1 MEVDVA
7 RLRELRRRRVLT
19 LKELAEKAGV
29 GRNTIWRLEHGVM
42 GAQPRTIRK
51 LAKAL
56 NVEPEELVKTGGTT
70 MGKTKSRANGD
81 GDVFPRKNK
90 AGKITSYRGAYV
102 GPDGKRR
109 YVSGRTKR
117 RRAGAKGGPCRTPTT
132 GSSSTR
138 TA

>member
-19 LKELAEKAGV
+19 LEELAEKAGV

-56 NVEPEELVKTGGTT
+56 DVEPEELVKTGDD
-70 MGKTKSRANGD
+70 D
-81 GDVFPRKNK
+81 G
-90 AGKITSYRGAYV
+90 
-102 GPDGKRR
+102 
-109 YVSGRTKR
+109 
-117 RRAGAKGGPCRTPTT
+117 
-132 GSSSTR
+132 
-138 TA
+138 